1 MGMVQKPGQR
11 CRCQRGIA
19 TEGLFPFPKAQIRRQ
34 DDRVRLIS
42 FGYDLEDQI
51 RLSLAEREL
60 ADLVD
65 NQQPRAEDAPLE
77 ASIVAPLPLCALQ
90 MKHQIRRRHEAELD
104 AALRGQ
110 IAQSDGQ
117 VRLSCPAWPE
127 EDDVLLAVHECQ
139 AGKLQQTLSR
149 RPRGKIEVVVVQR
162 FDGRKSGEPSH
173 GLP

>member
-90 MKHQIRRRHEAELD
+90 MKHQIRRRHE
-104 AALRGQ
+104 R
-110 IAQSDGQ
+110 
-117 VRLSCPAWPE
+117 
-127 EDDVLLAVHECQ
+127 
-139 AGKLQQTLSR
+139 TLMPHCVAR
-149 RPRGKIEVVVVQR
+149 
-162 FDGRKSGEPSH
+162 
-173 GLP
+173 